1 MDSGPSPYSGIE
13 HESFLSALSKKDSTW
28 FRESGLRGAIHSFRY
43 FLLLQAQLPRHL
55 LESSDIGS
63 TNKNNWTFEDELAF
77 ERGLSEI
84 EENDPKFY
92 SIVSALY
99 SVGIP
104 LEKNLK
110 KTRESGRPGPINP
123 TSQPDQEGQH
133 QPAGSEWIQD
143 RLHTPASNMNHF

>member
-84 EENDPKFY
+84 EENDPSRWDKIAASLPGGKY
-92 SIVSALY
+92 SAL
-99 SVGIP
+99 
-104 LEKNLK
+104 
-110 KTRESGRPGPINP
+110 
-123 TSQPDQEGQH
+123 H
-133 QPAGSEWIQD
+133 IQD
-143 RLHTPASNMNHF
+143 HYQQLLIDLQRIEFGEFITVHYLKGGAQ